1 MSYSQAN
8 VYREREVLT
17 ASPEKLVVITFD
29 HILVN
34 LRRGRIAIEAGNI
47 ERRAEALGKAREGV
61 MELFMSVDRDR
72 GGQVAANLLALYS
85 FVVRELLEIGRT
97 RDIKRLDAVV
107 TVVTNLR
114 DAFATIASE
123 PKVAASPAA

>member
-34 LRRGRIAIEAGNI
+34 LRRARVAIEANNI
-47 ERRAEALGKAREGV
+47 ERRVEALSKAREGV
-61 MELFMSVDRDR
+61 MELLMSVDTDR
-72 GGQVAANLLALYS
+72 GGPIANNLLSLYS
-85 FVVRELLEIGRT
+85 FAVRELFEVGRT
-97 RDIKRLDAVV
+97 KDVRKLDAVLKV
-107 TVVTNLR
+107 MTNLR
-114 DAFATIASE
+114 EAFAAIATD
-123 PKVAASPAA
+123 PAVAAIPAA

>member
-34 LRRGRIAIEAGNI
+34 LRRARLAIEAGNI
-47 ERRAEALGKAREGV
+47 ELRAQSIGKAREGV
-61 MELFMSVDRDR
+61 MELWMSIDLER
-72 GGQVAANLLALYS
+72 GGDVAANLHALYS
-85 FVVRELLEIGRT
+85 FVVRELLDVGRT
-97 RDIKRLDAVV
+97 RELAKLDSVV
-107 TVVTNLR
+107 KVISNLR
-114 DAFATIASE
+114 EAFATIAAD
-123 PKVAASPAA
+123 PKLATSPAA

>member
-34 LRRGRIAIEAGNI
+34 LRRARLAIEAGSI
-47 ERRAEALGKAREGV
+47 ERRVQSLSKAREGV
-61 MELFMSVDRDR
+61 MELLTSVDVER
-72 GGQVAANLLALYS
+72 GGAVANNLLALYS
-85 FVVRELLEIGRT
+85 FAVREMLEIGRT
-97 RDIKRLDAVV
+97 KDVAKLDGVV
-107 TVVTNLR
+107 TVISNLR
-114 DAFATIASE
+114 EAFATIAAD
-123 PKVAASPAA
+123 PKLAAVPAA

>member
-34 LRRGRIAIEAGNI
+34 LRRARLAMEAGNI
-47 ERRAEALGKAREGV
+47 ELRTKSLGRAREGV
-61 MELFMSVDRDR
+61 MELLMSIDLER
-72 GGQVAANLLALYS
+72 GGDVAMNLRSLYS
-85 FVVRELLEIGRT
+85 FVVRELFEIGRT
-97 RDIKRLDAVV
+97 RDIAKLDAVV
-107 TVVTNLR
+107 TIVGNLR
-114 DAFATIASE
+114 EAFATIAAD
-123 PKVAASPAA
+123 PKLAASPAA